1 MSDENILTI
10 ERLQESLKKKIAVS
24 EYLEITQERVN
35 RFAEATGDFQWIHV
49 DPARAATDSPFKGAI
64 AHGFLTLS
72 LLSVLHNETVKIEN
86 VRFGINCGTNF
97 VRFLAPVK
105 VGAQIRAHFTP
116 AEIKQLPDCVQIVW
130 SITVEAK
137 KSLAPVMMA
146 EWIIRYYK

>member
-1 MSDENILTI
+1 MSDENLLTI
-10 ERLQESLKKKIAVS
+10 ERLRESLKKKIAVS

-72 LLSVLHNETVKIEN
+72 LLSLLHNETIKIQN
-86 VRFGINCGTNF
+86 VRYGINCGTNF
-97 VRFLAPVK
+97 VRFITPVP

-116 AEIKQLPDCVQIVW
+116 TEIRELPDCVQVVW
-130 SITVEAK
+130 GITVEAK
-137 KSLAPVMMA
+137 KSFTPVMLT
-146 EWIIRYYK
+146 EWIIRYY